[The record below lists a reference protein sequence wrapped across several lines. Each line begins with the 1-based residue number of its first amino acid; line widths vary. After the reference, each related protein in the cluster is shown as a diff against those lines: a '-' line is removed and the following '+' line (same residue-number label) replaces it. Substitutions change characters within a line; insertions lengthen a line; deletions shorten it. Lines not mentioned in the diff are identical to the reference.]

1 MSGALRGKVGLE
13 HGLCEVVS
21 LGVRGLKMCSF
32 RSAGGVDDRI
42 RLEIIDTGAR
52 FSNSSACS
60 GSSIG
65 IFGPRESS
73 GSRGAFFP
81 VRRPSGFR
89 NDKRTELVVL
99 RLKYFLPCLNSL
111 SEFPVV
117 CRL

>member
-1 MSGALRGKVGLE
+1 MSGVSRGKVGFE

-21 LGVRGLKMCSF
+21 LGVRGLKMCSS
-32 RSAGGVDDRI
+32 RSAGGVDERI
-42 RLEIIDTGAR
+42 RLEIIDTGTT
-52 FSNSSACS
+52 FSDSSACL

-65 IFGPRESS
+65 TFGPRESS
-73 GSRGAFFP
+73 GSRGAFLP